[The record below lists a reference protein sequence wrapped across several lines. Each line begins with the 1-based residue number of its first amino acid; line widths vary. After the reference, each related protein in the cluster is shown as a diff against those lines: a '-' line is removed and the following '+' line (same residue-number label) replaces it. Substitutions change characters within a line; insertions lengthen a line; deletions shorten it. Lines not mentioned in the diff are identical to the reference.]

1 MTRSATREPDAD
13 ELLARARAL
22 VPVLTERAPRTAAER
37 KVPEETIA
45 DFRRADL
52 FRVLQPRRY
61 GGLQMD
67 FSAFARLVRELAH
80 GCASSAWVYA
90 VVAELGWV
98 MALFPRE
105 GQDEVWAGNPDA
117 LGCAAVD
124 PAGKAAKVAG
134 GYTLGG
140 QWRFVSGSDHAQW
153 ALLTAPA
160 EEGGGITVRQFL
172 VPRAELG
179 TIDNW
184 HVMGLIG
191 TGSRTLTAENLF
203 VPDRRTITQRE
214 MLTGDAP
221 GAKLHADYGVCRAPR
236 RFLTAFSLC
245 PVIVGVADRALAFAV
260 EAAKRRLAAGPPPD
274 DLDVLQLRIAES
286 AADLDAA
293 NALLETHLADA
304 DRRLSAGEA
313 IPERDVLKNRM
324 MGAYVTRLA
333 RGAVERLCNASGSG
347 WIFDGHPLQTMFR
360 DATAGA
366 THRALLFEA
375 NAKNYARALG
385 VGA

>member
-1 MTRSATREPDAD
+1 MTSNVLHEPDAE

-22 VPVLTERAPRTAAER
+22 VPALIERAPRTAAER

-45 DFRRADL
+45 DFRSAGL
-52 FRVLQPRRY
+52 FRVLQPKRY

-67 FSAFARLVRELAH
+67 FSVFARLVRELAQ

-98 MALFPRE
+98 MALFPKE
-105 GQDEVWAGNPDA
+105 GQDEVWNGNPHA

-124 PAGKAAKVAG
+124 PAGKAVKAAG
-134 GYTLGG
+134 GYTLTG

-153 ALLTAPA
+153 ALLTAPT
-160 EEGGGITVRQFL
+160 EEGGGVTVRQFL
-172 VPRAELG
+172 VPRGELG

-184 HVMGLIG
+184 HVMGLVG

-203 VPDRRTITQRE
+203 VPDRRTIAQRE
-214 MLTGDAP
+214 MLTGDTP
-221 GAKLHADYGVCRAPR
+221 GAKLHAGYGVCRAPR

-245 PVIVGVADRALAFAV
+245 PVIVGVADRALAFTL
-260 EAAKRRLAAGPPPD
+260 EAAKRRIAAGPPD

-293 NALLETHLADA
+293 SALLETHLADA

-313 IPERDVLKNRM
+313 IAERDVLKNRM
-324 MGAYVTRLA
+324 MGSYITRLA

-347 WIFDGHPLQTMFR
+347 WIFEGHPLQAMFR

-366 THRALLFEA
+366 THRALLFEG